1 MILSMK
7 HMSNDP
13 IKFIANIISSMPLI
27 LLRSGSSWLSFKKQ
41 AQKGGKTF
49 QKELICQGLDKE
61 TARLFTR
68 EYVGGSNLLKLFF
81 NQS

>member
-1 MILSMK
+1 M
-7 HMSNDP
+7 
-13 IKFIANIISSMPLI
+13 SSMPLI
-27 LLRSGSSWLSFKKQ
+27 LLKSGRSWLSFKKQ

-61 TARLFTR
+61 TARLFTQ
-68 EYVGGSNLLKLFF
+68 EYVSGSNLLKLFF